1 MLPFCSENCGPFQ
14 LRHAHVIKDAG
25 LSPHI
30 HVPAWESLGT
40 KLDTKTCQCDVLFYS
55 TSLPAGTTRS
65 GFGMLAAL
73 KVSLIP
79 RPYPQGE
86 VLVTFD

>member
-14 LRHAHVIKDAG
+14 LRHAHVIKDTGALPTYSCSSVG
-25 LSPHI
+25 EPGDE
-30 HVPAWESLGT
+30 ARY
-40 KLDTKTCQCDVLFYS
+40 KDCQCDPLFYS

-65 GFGMLAAL
+65 GFGMPAAL

-79 RPYPQGE
+79 RPSV
-86 VLVTFD
+86 VLV